1 MRKYIGCALL
11 SLVLAV
17 LALASGWASQHW
29 YPRQMGGLPLS
40 FLAAS
45 GGGEEE
51 VSCWTEDGTSYY
63 VFLPSYAKLE
73 EVRAQVEGAVYLNGE
88 RLEDGAA
95 CAGLALQERYPLRI
109 GDKRCTLE
117 FLQSANV
124 AALHIHTA
132 SGNMDYIHKNKE
144 NRERIVMT
152 AYTPDGEIDYRST
165 GADTLNGRGNSTWK
179 YPKKPYNIHLSQPE
193 ELLGMAAGEKW
204 CLLTNSSD
212 ASNLRNWLVYDM
224 AGRVGFSWTPAVRFV
239 DLYLNGEYAGL
250 YLLAEAITVG
260 ENRVDIS
267 ENGYLFN
274 LEVKDRVNFA
284 KDPAFLTELSL
295 AVEVGYP
302 ALPDEDR
309 MEEISGY
316 VGSMERA
323 LVSPEGI
330 DPATG
335 RSWEDLI
342 DLDSWARKYL
352 VEEISENFD
361 GGVTSQY
368 FYVDFDG
375 EEFPRVAAGP
385 VWDYDLTF
393 ANIRRSTNANPRCFY
408 VAQPLIRVH
417 PAPWYAALCK
427 RDAFEAR
434 VRELYR
440 QEFLPLLEE
449 YLQSGIDEKAREIS
463 AASAMNDARWGS
475 LPPLSSWESAASSG
489 SSLSFDPGG
498 QSLPEDS
505 REESTGRIKTFLAQR
520 MDFLTSAWVD
530 GVDYCSVLVGTY
542 DDAIASRD
550 VYRYYAVVRGERWEE
565 MPSHGELA
573 LEGPAWYV
581 AETGEVFDPDAPVTS
596 DLLLLA
602 PRRLGAVRKLV
613 EQAKKALKVGPTLV
627 LALSLGVF
635 LFIDRS
641 RTRGG

>member
-1 MRKYIGCALL
+1 MKKYIGCALL
-11 SLVLAV
+11 SL
-17 LALASGWASQHW
+17 ALLGVALLGAAASSRW
-29 YPRQMGGLPLS
+29 YPEKPGEPPLS
-40 FLAAS
+40 FLVPSA
-45 GGGEEE
+45 GGGES
-51 VSCWTEDGTSYY
+51 VSCWTEDGRQYY
-63 VFLPSYAKLE
+63 VFLPSYAELE
-73 EVRAQVEGAVYLNGE
+73 RVRAQVEGTAEVYLNGE
-88 RLEDGAA
+88 RLEDGTD
-95 CAGLALQERYPLRI
+95 CAGLALRRSYPLRI
-109 GDKRCTLE
+109 GNRSCSLE

-124 AALHIHTA
+124 AALHIRTA

-144 NRERIVMT
+144 NRERIAMT
-152 AYTPDGEIDYRST
+152 AYTPDGGIDYRSA
-165 GADTLNGRGNSTWK
+165 GGDTMNGRGNSTWK
-179 YPKKPYNIHLSQPE
+179 YPKKPYNIHLDQPE

-224 AGRVGFSWTPAVRFV
+224 AGRVGFSWTPAVRFA

-250 YLLAEAITVG
+250 YLLVEAIAVG

-267 ENGYLFN
+267 ERGYLFN
-274 LEVKDRVNFA
+274 LEVKSRVNFA
-284 KDPAFLTELSL
+284 KDPAFLTDLSL

-302 ALPDEDR
+302 SLPDEEQL
-309 MEEISGY
+309 EEISGC

-330 DPATG
+330 DPVTG
-335 RSWEDLI
+335 RFWEDLI

-352 VEEISENFD
+352 IEEISENFD

-375 EEFPRVAAGP
+375 EELPRVAAGP

-417 PAPWYAALCK
+417 PAPWYAALCRK
-427 RDAFEAR
+427 DAFDAR

-449 YLQSGIDEKAREIS
+449 YLRSGVDEKAREIS
-463 AASAMNDARWGS
+463 DASAMNHVRWGA
-475 LPPLSSWESAASSG
+475 LPPLSSWESSAASLSLDPSG
-489 SSLSFDPGG
+489 QP
-498 QSLPEDS
+498 LPEDS
-505 REESTGRIKTFLAQR
+505 REESTGRIKEFLAQR

-542 DDAIASRD
+542 DDAIHATD

-565 MPSHGELA
+565 IPTHEELA

-581 AETGEVFDPDAPVTS
+581 AETGEVFDPGAPVTS
-596 DLLLLA
+596 DLLLMA
-602 PRRLGAVRKLV
+602 PRKLGAVRKLA
-613 EQAKKALKVGPTLV
+613 ELAKKALKVGPALV

-635 LFIDRS
+635 LLIDRS
-641 RTRGG
+641 RTRGR